1 VAHLVDAIYIR
12 GWEDCIDV
20 VTSLLEKTESLE
32 EAKKKI
38 KKIQGLVKEN
48 KFEKIKYELGAFD
61 ILNF

>member
-1 VAHLVDAIYIR
+1 MVDAIYIR

-32 EAKKKI
+32 EAKQKI

-61 ILNF
+61 IFNF